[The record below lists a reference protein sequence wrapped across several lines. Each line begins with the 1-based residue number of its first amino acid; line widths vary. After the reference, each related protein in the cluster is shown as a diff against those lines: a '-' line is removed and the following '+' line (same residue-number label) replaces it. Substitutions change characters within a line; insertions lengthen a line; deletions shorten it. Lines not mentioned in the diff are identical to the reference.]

1 MTGTTSVTRILTASR
16 HFCCPLLPR
25 VTRSSVP
32 SLSTA
37 SLCRF
42 PSSFVCSLGPFVP
55 HPPAFGLRPEPAGR
69 HSLRHS
75 RSLHFALRLSL
86 RSRSAP
92 HVAPPC
98 GAYVKRARSVSN
110 EGHNRRTKVTDGGSY
125 RFFSVFALFT
135 IRPRSVPLVR
145 HGLGSLGPTGHSM
158 LPAQPSYRRSF
169 TYSINE

>member
-55 HPPAFGLRPEPAGR
+55 HPPAFGLRPEPAGGSPATR
-69 HSLRHS
+69 VT
-75 RSLHFALRLSL
+75 ATL
-86 RSRSAP
+86 RSAS
-92 HVAPPC
+92 PC
-98 GAYVKRARSVSN
+98 GAYG
-110 EGHNRRTKVTDGGSY
+110 E
-125 RFFSVFALFT
+125 
-135 IRPRSVPLVR
+135 
-145 HGLGSLGPTGHSM
+145 
-158 LPAQPSYRRSF
+158 
-169 TYSINE
+169 